1 MLSQGDPLI
10 AIKNSDDTDHFK
22 ILKAYIIELREKL
35 DKVHGQKK
43 EYSRKY
49 KSVSSKFTRMVD
61 ESGRFEEENK
71 ILRGKVE
78 GFEKL
83 TEKLQSELERSLIM
97 HET

>member
-10 AIKNSDDTDHFK
+10 AIKNSDDASHFK

-35 DKVHGQKK
+35 EKVHGQRK

-49 KSVSSKFTRMVD
+49 KSISSKFTRVVE
-61 ESGRFEEENK
+61 ESNRNEEENK

-83 TEKLQSELERSLIM
+83 T
-97 HET
+97 